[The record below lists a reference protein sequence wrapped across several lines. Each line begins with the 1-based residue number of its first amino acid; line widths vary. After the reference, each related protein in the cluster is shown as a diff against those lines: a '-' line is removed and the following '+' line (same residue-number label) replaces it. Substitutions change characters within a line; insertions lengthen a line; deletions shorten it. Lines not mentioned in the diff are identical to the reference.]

1 MRFRWFGDY
10 WIGMAVL
17 LVITVSSLWLAR
29 QGSLTLYI
37 HPRYV
42 VFTTLLCT
50 MGLACAALGL
60 TLQRHRPPVLVR
72 PRLSHVLVGGLCLM
86 LCAALL
92 IVRPTSLSSQAASQR
107 GINISD
113 SVISNTTLE
122 DLTGPSVDYS
132 QFTLKE
138 WVSLLAQT
146 SDPNLYTGKQATVV
160 GFISPDPDNSPNIL
174 YLSRFV
180 VTCCAVDARPVG
192 VPLYRPGWKQTLKA
206 GQWLKVGGTF
216 VANPDIV
223 TPPIVLEPQSLQV
236 VEEPHDPYLY

>member
-1 MRFRWFGDY
+1 
-10 WIGMAVL
+10 
-17 LVITVSSLWLAR
+17 
-29 QGSLTLYI
+29 
-37 HPRYV
+37 
-42 VFTTLLCT
+42 
-50 MGLACAALGL
+50 
-60 TLQRHRPPVLVR
+60 
-72 PRLSHVLVGGLCLM
+72 M